1 MPNRKIIHIDM
12 DAFYASVEQRD
23 HPELRGKPVAV
34 GGGGERG
41 VVAAASYE
49 ARKYGVRSAMASRTA
64 KQKCPHLIFV
74 KARFD
79 VYKQISAQ
87 IRAIFAEYTP
97 LIEPLSLDEAYLDVT
112 ENLKGMK
119 SATLMANEIRQRIR
133 QTTRLT
139 ASAGVSYNK
148 FLAKLASD
156 HRKPDG
162 IFVIKPEEGE
172 AFVAKLPV
180 ERFHGI
186 GRVTALRM
194 HSLGIQTGADLKLKS
209 EEFLRQQFGKSGGYY
224 YRIARAQDE
233 RPVEPDRIRKSVGS
247 ENTFEQ
253 DLDTLA
259 EMQGGLL
266 PLMAEVWHWVERTRV
281 YGRTVTI
288 KIKLNDFQTLTRSRS
303 SFLPI
308 RERKFFENL
317 AFELLEENFPLPLP
331 VRLLG
336 VSLSNLEDSQPFEGK
351 QLTLAF

>member
-1 MPNRKIIHIDM
+1 VRKIIHIDM

-64 KQKCPHLIFV
+64 KQKCPQLIFV
-74 KARFD
+74 KTRFD
-79 VYKQISAQ
+79 VYKQVSAQ

-119 SATLMANEIRQRIR
+119 SATLIANEIRQRIR

-172 AFVAKLPV
+172 AFVAQLPI

-186 GRVTALRM
+186 GRVTAQKM
-194 HSLGIQTGADLKLKS
+194 HSLGVLTGADLKLKS
-209 EEFLRQQFGKSGGYY
+209 EEFLRQHFGKSGGYY
-224 YRIARAQDE
+224 YHIARAQDE

-247 ENTFEQ
+247 ENTFQQ

-259 EMQGGLL
+259 EMQAGLI
-266 PLMAEVWHWVERTRV
+266 PLMEDVWQWVERTRV
-281 YGRTVTI
+281 YGRTVTV

-317 AFELLEENFPLPLP
+317 AFGLLEENFPLPLP

-336 VSLSNLEDSQPFEGK
+336 VSLSNLEDSEPFEGK